1 MNYANKDEV
10 ESKPSAG
17 VIKVHTDKGDVSHP
31 SAGVTVH
38 AEKGEKE
45 PISEPSCG
53 GTVRDSKLTKTNQ
66 EEHVSAPSAGD
77 ASSPKKF
84 AAKGK
89 HQESLHSAG
98 TPVTHFGGCDD

>member
-1 MNYANKDEV
+1 MSGNDKYEV
-10 ESKPSAG
+10 TASPSAG
-17 VIKVHTDKGDVSHP
+17 VSKLHTEKKDTAFA
-31 SAGVTVH
+31 SAGVKVH
-38 AEKGEKE
+38 AEKGKNE